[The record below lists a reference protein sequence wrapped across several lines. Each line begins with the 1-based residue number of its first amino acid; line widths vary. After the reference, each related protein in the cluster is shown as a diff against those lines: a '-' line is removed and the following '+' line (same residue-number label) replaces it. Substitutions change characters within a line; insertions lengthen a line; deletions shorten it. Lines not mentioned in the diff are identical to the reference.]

1 MIAVNKTQFSFFC
14 SAYLGSVLPNSL
26 GWFVGWHHR
35 RILRFYYLIENV
47 LRGLFSN
54 NLAYL
59 TSQHR
64 SNQSLTEFNLLS
76 VTCKWPSFLSS
87 TIVLLKHSIS
97 WSLNSSF
104 GTHGFQNGAK
114 ESKLRKIPRKHRSEH
129 LFSSRIPQNLNSEN
143 SSKTNSRNRIPPTT
157 VVQNTGSLLDTVVSP
172 HFILTV
178 HQEFAAVFLKLH
190 KVIQLQRFNQHE
202 AQFAINVLSA
212 QVHKY

>member
-114 ESKLRKIPRKHRSEH
+114 ESKLRKNTKETPVRTFV
-129 LFSSRIPQNLNSEN
+129 LVTN
-143 SSKTNSRNRIPPTT
+143 SSKFKLREFIQNKLSESNTSDNRCTKHGLFT
-157 VVQNTGSLLDTVVSP
+157 WYGSL
-172 HFILTV
+172 
-178 HQEFAAVFLKLH
+178 
-190 KVIQLQRFNQHE
+190 
-202 AQFAINVLSA
+202 SA
-212 QVHKY
+212 FHLNGASRVCCSFSQTS